1 MVAFKK
7 NSNNNSKLNRIL
19 NNRSSSSDILSKNW
33 LYCRWVLYTVFIL
46 SIGNI
51 YYLLLGGDYFTLAVF
66 ILVAFLTTFFSKN
79 MVVILC
85 ISLVISTILKSV
97 QVKEG
102 LELSNNDLNT
112 IEKMVEKFGG
122 GGKEGN
128 ANKDKEEIED
138 ESDTKKSKKPE
149 PKKTETKKTDTKK
162 PDTEATKTE
171 ETNDDETTEKKKDE
185 KTDSK
190 KTPEKKKLK

>member
-7 NSNNNSKLNRIL
+7 NSKLNRIL
-19 NNRSSSSDILSKNW
+19 NNRSSSSDFLSKNW

-102 LELSNNDLNT
+102 LELSKNDLNT
-112 IEKMVEKFGG
+112 IETLIGKIGG
-122 GGKEGN
+122 GGKEPIKGEKEDSDKTEESEDN
-128 ANKDKEEIED
+128 SEEKEKD
-138 ESDTKKSKKPE
+138 S
-149 PKKTETKKTDTKK
+149 KKTEK
-162 PDTEATKTE
+162 
-171 ETNDDETTEKKKDE
+171 

-190 KTPEKKKLK
+190 KTDSEKTTKNSEKTDSEKKTDSKNTDSEKKPTSKK